1 MVRREGRGLATRA
14 FALLTT
20 LRIFAWMLLVGRDGV
35 PAPFLAFRHDSGWAA
50 RPLNLAFVGLGMGAL
65 LLFLAAGPFSL
76 LATGLGLRN
85 RRRRRA
91 AMVMVLPLSA
101 LATAFVQHRLL
112 PHPYEVPFPGTAPTS
127 FAALAASLPF
137 LAGFFAGG
145 AAALGTL
152 VQLAARSH
160 TTLRAL
166 RRVKSSAEAARRVAV
181 SVPRRDPFAPLL
193 VLVGAL
199 AVAIS
204 FVPPSPSHVQPFT
217 LLDAVYLGGT
227 LLALVR
233 YVLGRRAVI
242 GADGLLLGRAP
253 QRFVPFGQIDR
264 AVVRDEGLELSR
276 GGEPLARLEVSP
288 ADPGALQETLRR
300 VEQSMRELREG
311 ELPRAALALALVPGD
326 AADSP
331 VSSHAYRQGQLSTE
345 ELWRLVE
352 AGATP
357 ADVRVR
363 AATCLAATVETHAE
377 TAREGQLTR
386 LRIAAETCLAPG
398 VSEALEALAE
408 EEAALVLS
416 SRA

>member
-1 MVRREGRGLATRA
+1 VVRREGRGLATRA

-20 LRIFAWMLLVGRDGV
+20 LRIFAWMQAVAHDDML
-35 PAPFLAFRHDSGWAA
+35 APFLAFRRDSGWSGQ
-50 RPLNLAFVGLGMGAL
+50 PLNLAVVGVGVGAI
-65 LLFLAAGPFSL
+65 LLFLFAGPFSL

-85 RRRRRA
+85 RRRRST
-91 AMVMVLPLSA
+91 AMIMVLPLSA

-137 LAGFFAGG
+137 LSGFFAGG
-145 AAALGTL
+145 VLALGTM

-160 TTLRAL
+160 TTLRPL
-166 RRVKSSAEAARRVAV
+166 RSVRTFAEAARRVAV

-199 AVAIS
+199 AVAIA
-204 FVPPSPSHVQPFT
+204 FVPPSPSHVQAFT

-227 LLALVR
+227 LIALVR
-233 YVLGRRAVI
+233 YLLGRGAII
-242 GADGLLLGRAP
+242 GADGVLLGTAP
-253 QRFVPFGQIDR
+253 QRFVPFAQVDR
-264 AVVRDEGLELSR
+264 AVVRDEGLELSHQ
-276 GGEPLARLEVSP
+276 GERLMRLEVSP

-300 VEQSMRELREG
+300 VELAMKELREG
-311 ELPRAALALALVPGD
+311 EVERAALALPRVD
-326 AADSP
+326 ETDSP

-363 AATCLAATVETHAE
+363 AAARIAASAEVHAQ
-377 TAREGQLTR
+377 TARAGQLTR

-408 EEAALVLS
+408 EESALVLS
-416 SRA
+416 SRG